1 MGEATAIGPIA
12 NLSTDRP
19 WWRLQADDMA
29 SLSMRSGRS
38 PIRWRRDLIDW
49 AGVPWDGRSAL
60 RIGDEAVAGDDVQH
74 LLALMKRRLKQL
86 CLPQVAVPSASSIRV
101 AVAGFAERESLTVD
115 IDLGD
120 FILPIAVTAEAFV
133 AEAASLVPAV
143 EGMIKHV
150 EAVVGDRGI
159 VARREIAL
167 RTALEK
173 TSARIG
179 DGCDPLW
186 LRMVPVSCYHQPGQ
200 TPSRHYRMVT
210 MLLDDSLSWSPSPP
224 EPIWTTGDIRDLL
237 RIHGGT
243 QRRRGALTTALRNSG
258 SGGTMTEVSLALIR
272 AADLEPLETL
282 QAARAA
288 RIDDPHGALRFRRWG
303 CLNILSWIK
312 GVLRTSIELP
322 QGRYDD
328 GELTLYGDYPESLA
342 LACKRRPMTAVMDHP
357 AFRAGGVEI
366 VSASSTDDGLNLSH
380 SNRVIPLEKISSSQP
395 PKRR

>member
-12 NLSTDRP
+12 NLRTDRP

-38 PIRWRRDLIDW
+38 PIRWRRDLINW

-60 RIGDEAVAGDDVQH
+60 SIGGEAVAGDDVQH
-74 LLALMKRRLKQL
+74 LLALLKRPLKQL
-86 CLPQVAVPSASSIRV
+86 CLPQVAVPSAGSVRV
-101 AVAGFAERESLTVD
+101 AVAGFAERESLAID
-115 IDLGD
+115 IDMGD
-120 FILPIAVTAEAFV
+120 FILPIAVAAEAFV
-133 AEAASLVPAV
+133 AGAASLVPAV
-143 EGMIKHV
+143 EGIIKHV
-150 EAVVGDRGI
+150 EAAVGERGI

-179 DGCDPLW
+179 DGCEPLW
-186 LRMVPVSCYHQPGQ
+186 LRMDPVSSNHQPGQ
-200 TPSRHYRMVT
+200 THSRHYTMVA

-224 EPIWTTGDIRDLL
+224 EPIWTIGDVRDLL
-237 RIHGGT
+237 RLHGGT
-243 QRRRGALTTALRNSG
+243 QRRRGALTNELRNSG
-258 SGGTMTEVSLALIR
+258 SGGTMTQVSLALIR
-272 AADLEPLETL
+272 AADLEPSETL

-288 RIDDPHGALRFRRWG
+288 RIEDPHGALRFRRWG
-303 CLNILSWIK
+303 CLNILSWIE

-328 GELTLYGDYPESLA
+328 GELTLYGDYPESWA
-342 LACKRRPMTAVMDHP
+342 LACKRRPLTAVMDHP

-366 VSASSTDDGLNLSH
+366 VRASRTDDGLNLSH
-380 SNRVIPLEKISSSQP
+380 TNRVIPSEKISSSQP
-395 PKRR
+395 SHRR